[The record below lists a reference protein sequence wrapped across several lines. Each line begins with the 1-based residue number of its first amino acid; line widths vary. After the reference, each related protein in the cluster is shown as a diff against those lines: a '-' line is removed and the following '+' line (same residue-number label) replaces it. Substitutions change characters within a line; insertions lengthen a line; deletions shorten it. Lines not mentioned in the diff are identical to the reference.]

1 MVSIDHFRQEL
12 IAQMDRATK
21 SGAPDVLI
29 NALDLSDSISKGR
42 YQTESCC
49 AAMQEEIKSGDVLLI
64 ARTHSA
70 GMTVRYRLPRK
81 GTVPRFDAPHPTS

>member
-1 MVSIDHFRQEL
+1 MVSIDHYRQEL

-21 SGAPDVLI
+21 SGATDVLI
-29 NALDLSDSISKGR
+29 NALNLSDSISKGR

-49 AAMQEEIKSGDVLLI
+49 EAMHDEIKTGDVLII

-70 GMTVRYRLPRK
+70 GMTVRYRLPRN
-81 GTVPRFDAPHPTS
+81 